1 MKSQNFWKDAFWVTV
16 FAGYVWTVG
25 QTGEKISIFKNKNR
39 YVWTGPKGDVTRDNS
54 QRRFLTQHSFAMLE
68 QCWKYSKQC
77 RNNVAKLCCAKN
89 RRCKSSLVTIYGD
102 NQVTYESRVYYTK
115 FSFRHARMA
124 PWLIRPSDLR
134 RFVPSFLFIYLFI
147 FIFIFFH
154 DTNRL
159 RHISQQS
166 SLPPR
171 LLSTL
176 SSKYARIVLQ
186 TEEICYNTRRIRSL
200 VASSGYTKGI
210 RRQVNQI
217 NKEKNHNLL
226 F

>member
-1 MKSQNFWKDAFWVTV
+1 MPHRAGVILVVYDVWHYRIWKPPFSSVFMKSQNFWKDAFWVTV

-39 YVWTGPKGDVTRDNS
+39 HVWTGPKDDVTRDNS

-102 NQVTYESRVYYTK
+102 NQVTYESRVYHTK
-115 FSFRHARMA
+115 FSFRHAWMA

-147 FIFIFFH
+147 FIFIFFMIQTDCDIYH
-154 DTNRL
+154 
-159 RHISQQS
+159 S
-166 SLPPR
+166 SHLYHQGSYQLCPQ
-171 LLSTL
+171 STL
-176 SSKYARIVLQ
+176 ESFCKQRRSVITQ
-186 TEEICYNTRRIRSL
+186 EE
-200 VASSGYTKGI
+200 
-210 RRQVNQI
+210 
-217 NKEKNHNLL
+217 
-226 F
+226 